1 MKKEQNILHKKTKSL
16 NVILVFALSF
26 LYYSCAPIRTE
37 PKELYCPIP
46 IQNCTVNQ
54 WKGMALDTSKKLSEV
69 TGYYYSVRS
78 IGNLSTE
85 IGEYALGFNGSNPL
99 ISYNNNGKQYLKQAR
114 YVNPHHIPPT
124 DSVEID
130 LKGQYGAVSFNGS
143 TVAISLVEENK
154 DEKLHLGKL
163 RVPENEAIGIS
174 RIYLGK
180 LIGNK
185 ITNLKILYTPDT
197 LDNDVWEAH
206 PAFSPDGKYLFFAS
220 NRSKGIGGVDI
231 WYKVNQNGEWSNPI
245 NCGKVIN
252 TECDELSPF
261 VSPDAKNLYFSSM
274 GHESVGGFDIFNAK
288 VQFNDNLTFS
298 EMKNIRFPMNTTSD
312 ELFPS
317 CLGDCDSVLFYSS
330 NQFSLPQKSNEALS
344 DLNMFVKER
353 ITVKTIEKGTLSQPK
368 DIEIKVEEPLV
379 EYKPDFSVPEP
390 VFASVSQTFS
400 LTGKVVNLE
409 TQLPVFNATIT
420 AKNPETNEIEM
431 QTQTDVNGNYS
442 ISLLKGADIEVVIQA
457 ENLFYDSFKLR
468 VEKNDTT
475 STIERKVELPVI
487 LTLRINFPYDEYK
500 EPYPFTLDSNGN
512 ETKTTWQNEINNL
525 ADNLLKAINKI
536 DKIILV
542 GNTDD
547 MGGVEY
553 NKVLGQRRVE
563 FVVNEL
569 VKRNVPKKILF
580 ARSAGKLEP
589 LKKRK
594 DEVTET
600 FQKRLRRVTMEK
612 ILK

>member
-1 MKKEQNILHKKTKSL
+1 
-16 NVILVFALSF
+16 
-26 LYYSCAPIRTE
+26 
-37 PKELYCPIP
+37 
-46 IQNCTVNQ
+46 
-54 WKGMALDTSKKLSEV
+54 
-69 TGYYYSVRS
+69 
-78 IGNLSTE
+78 
-85 IGEYALGFNGSNPL
+85 
-99 ISYNNNGKQYLKQAR
+99 
-114 YVNPHHIPPT
+114 
-124 DSVEID
+124 
-130 LKGQYGAVSFNGS
+130 
-143 TVAISLVEENK
+143 
-154 DEKLHLGKL
+154 LGKL

-197 LDNDVWEAH
+197 LDNNVWEAH

-298 EMKNIRFPMNTTSD
+298 EMKNIRFPMNTTFD

-431 QTQTDVNGNYS
+431 QTQTDENGNYS

-553 NKVLGQRRVE
+553 NRVLGQRRVE

-600 FQKRLRRVTMEK
+600 YQKRLRRVTMEK